1 MNKAE
6 KEEKHVLIETEPLRS
21 RTSSVHSS
29 LSHNFTKK
37 EGKFD
42 KLIILRTI

>member
-29 LSHNFTKK
+29 LLDNFSKK
-37 EGKFD
+37 EGKLD
-42 KLIILRTI
+42 KLLILRTI

>member
-29 LSHNFTKK
+29 LPDNFSKK
-37 EGKFD
+37 EGKFEN
-42 KLIILRTI
+42 LIILRTI